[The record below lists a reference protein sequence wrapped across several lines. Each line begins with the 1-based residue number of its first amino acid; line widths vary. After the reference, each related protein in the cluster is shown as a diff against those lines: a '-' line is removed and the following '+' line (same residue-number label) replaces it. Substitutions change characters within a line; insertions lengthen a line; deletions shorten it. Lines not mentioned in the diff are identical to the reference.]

1 MNDDRDLIWK
11 LPEGY
16 EPASEYARG
25 GIVIRPIEAEME
37 VGELVVPLDDRET
50 FERLKK
56 LVEEK
61 ERQWEAFQ
69 EFAAQMRKVVVLVAE
84 SAAAAFGAL
93 NEALMQLTA
102 CTAESMAAAWEEMMK
117 LAEQD
122 DDLLDQEQEDR
133 HDGATMI
140 LTIWLPPVPSLKKL
154 YGQGVDYGGLAHP
167 SGADPPRR

>member
-1 MNDDRDLIWK
+1 MTRFVKKEFGAADAFQLEMKQFGLCVNKRA
-11 LPEGY
+11 LPGTWHT
-16 EPASEYARG
+16 SG
-25 GIVIRPIEAEME
+25 
-37 VGELVVPLDDRET
+37 
-50 FERLKK
+50 LKK
-56 LVEEK
+56 YIGTVMDGAIQK
-61 ERQWEAFQ
+61 REAFQ

-133 HDGATMI
+133 HDGATVI